1 VPDPPADAAE
11 PSEPRPGAP
20 GPRPA
25 GAARNTVFALA
36 TQLITSAFTAALT
49 LYLVRA
55 LGPHEFGLFSLAIG
69 VGGLLYLPSD
79 FGISNATARF
89 IAERRGDRTAIA
101 RLLSDAIRLKLVIS
115 GVLSALLIAVAGLIA
130 DAYNEPSLGWPIRWV
145 AIAVLGQSIVSF
157 YRYAFVAQRETSRG
171 FRIVFTE
178 SAVEAGA
185 SIVMVALIGGA
196 STAAAGR
203 AAGYVAGS
211 VAAVVV
217 TFRVFGRM
225 AFARAHGLRDSR
237 RRLARYAGALFVIDA
252 AFTASVQSSPLL
264 IGAFLGPTAVGIY
277 QAPARLL
284 VFLQYVGISVANGV
298 APGLARREGHEP
310 ETRQFVAALRYLLV
324 FQAVLVAP
332 VLVWA
337 GPIVALVLGDGYE
350 RSADVLR
357 ALTPYVYM
365 SGLAALVA
373 TGVNYIGEARRRVPL
388 ALLDVGLGVTLTVIL
403 LPTIGLLG
411 SAYASD
417 VVVFLY
423 VPLHVWIARK
433 FVDIPLQPLLL
444 AIVRGLLAAAAMAGV
459 LFAFGT
465 KDLSVIDWVGGAV
478 LGLATFCAVL
488 LLTREVSFGDL
499 RRLRGWVR
507 GRRRG

>member
-1 VPDPPADAAE
+1 MPDPPADPKAA
-11 PSEPRPGAP
+11 A
-20 GPRPA
+20 RPA
-25 GAARNTVFALA
+25 GAARNTFFALL
-36 TQLITSAFTAALT
+36 TQMSTAAFTGVLT

-55 LGPHEFGLFSLAIG
+55 LGPREFGIFSLAIG
-69 VGGLLYLPSD
+69 VGGLVYLPSD

-89 IAERRGDRTAIA
+89 IAERRGDHGAVA
-101 RLLSDAIRLKLVIS
+101 ALLSDAIRLKLLIS
-115 GVLSALLIAVAGLIA
+115 GTLSAILIAVAGPIA
-130 DAYNEPSLGWPIRWV
+130 DAYGQPGLGWPIRWV

-157 YRYAFVAQRETSRG
+157 YRYAFIAQRETSRG
-171 FRIVFTE
+171 FRIVFAE

-203 AAGYVAGS
+203 AVGYAAGS
-211 VAAVVV
+211 AAAVLV
-217 TFRVFGRM
+217 TLKVLGRPAFRR
-225 AFARAHGLRDSR
+225 ARGLRESR
-237 RRLARYAGALFVIDA
+237 RNLARYAGALFIIDA

-264 IGAFLGPTAVGIY
+264 IGAFLGPTAVGVY

-310 ETRQFVAALRYLLV
+310 EVRQFVAAIRYLLV
-324 FQAVLVAP
+324 FQALLVP
-332 VLVWA
+332 PILVWA
-337 GPIVALVLGDGYE
+337 DPIAHLVLGAGYS
-350 RSADVLR
+350 RSGDVLR

-373 TGVNYIGEARRRVPL
+373 TGVNYLGEARRRVPL
-388 ALLDVGLGVTLTVIL
+388 ALMDVGLGVTLTVVL
-403 LPTIGLLG
+403 LSTIGLLG

-423 VPLHVWIARK
+423 VPLHIWIARK
-433 FVDIPLQPLLL
+433 FVDIPLRPLLL
-444 AIVRGLLAAAAMAGV
+444 AIARGLLAAAAMSGV

-465 KDLSVIDWVGGAV
+465 HHLSPLDWVAGGV
-478 LGLATFCAVL
+478 LGLAAFVAVL
-488 LLTREVSFGDL
+488 FLTREVSPREL
-499 RRLRGWVR
+499 AALPRWVR
-507 GRRRG
+507 ARRARR

>member
-1 VPDPPADAAE
+1 VPDPPADPAE
-11 PSEPRPGAP
+11 TSDPRPEAQRP
-20 GPRPA
+20 PA
-25 GAARNTVFALA
+25 GAARNTAFALL
-36 TQLITSAFTAALT
+36 TQLITSVFTAALT

-55 LGPHEFGLFSLAIG
+55 LGPREFGLFSLAIG

-89 IAERRGDRTAIA
+89 IAERRGDRAAVA
-101 RLLSDAIRLKLVIS
+101 RLLSDAIRLKLIIS
-115 GVLSALLIAVAGLIA
+115 GALSALLIAVAGPIA
-130 DAYNEPSLGWPIRWV
+130 DAYGEPSLGWPIRWI
-145 AIAVLGQSIVSF
+145 ALAVLGQSVVSF

-171 FRIVFTE
+171 FRIVFAE

-196 STAAAGR
+196 SAAAGGR
-203 AAGYVAGS
+203 AVGYAAGSA
-211 VAAVVV
+211 AAVAV
-217 TFRVFGRM
+217 TLRTLGRPAFR
-225 AFARAHGLRDSR
+225 RAHGLRESR

-264 IGAFLGPTAVGIY
+264 IGAFLGPTAVGVY

-310 ETRQFVAALRYLLV
+310 EVRPFVVALRYLLV
-324 FQAVLVAP
+324 FQALLVAP

-337 GPIVALVLGDGYE
+337 EPITHLVLGSGYG

-373 TGVNYIGEARRRVPL
+373 TGVNYLGEARRRVPL
-388 ALLDVGLGVTLTVIL
+388 ALLDVGLGVTLTAVL
-403 LPTIGLLG
+403 LPTVGLLG

-433 FVDIPLQPLLL
+433 FIVIPLRPLLL
-444 AIVRGLLAAAAMAGV
+444 AIVRGLLAAAAASAV

-465 KDLSVIDWVGGAV
+465 SDLSPLDWIGGTV
-478 LGLATFCAVL
+478 LGLAAFLAVL
-488 LLTREVSFGDL
+488 LLTRELALGDL
-499 RRLRGWVR
+499 RRLRDWVR
-507 GRRRG
+507 SRR